1 MVFIG
6 KCSSE
11 FLDQGEQ
18 SRALVEMGVLECI
31 NKRVNYLVVL
41 LIPNLLENF
50 K

>member
-6 KCSSE
+6 KYSSE
-11 FLDQGEQ
+11 FLNHGEQ
-18 SRALVEMGVLECI
+18 SRPMVEMGVLECI
-31 NKRVNYLVVL
+31 NKKVNYLVVL